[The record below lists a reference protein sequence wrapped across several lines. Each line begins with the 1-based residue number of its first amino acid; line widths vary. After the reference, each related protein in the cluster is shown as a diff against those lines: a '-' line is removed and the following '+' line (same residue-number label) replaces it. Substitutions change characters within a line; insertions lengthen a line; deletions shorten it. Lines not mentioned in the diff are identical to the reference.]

1 MDTEDIV
8 KSNQEQ
14 AVASWVN
21 YLNQVRLD
29 RLVEFMQNQDLNLHD
44 AMAEIDNTFSQ
55 IEELINSNR
64 GGTYGLHGFIAEA
77 AEVGI
82 SNARENVLGNPDK
95 YKWLNDNGPS
105 DLLRSGVEIQQKF
118 YQSDLSLRAIAAHL
132 EKYPDYI
139 SNGGKYQIPRD
150 QYDKIQE
157 LLSISKDEANK
168 MPTADGSFSLKQWKL
183 VHEFFD
189 QQNISVNDIEPS
201 KLQYK
206 DVQRE
211 QINITIK
218 QEKVS
223 IKKTDSNLRN
233 QARREAAPTLK
244 EGAKVVGVAAAL
256 EGGTSLVLSIAKK
269 KKEGKCLKDFSDDDW
284 KDVFKDAGIGTVKGG
299 VRGASI
305 YVLTNYTST
314 PASAANAIVT
324 ASFGVAE
331 QAHLYRKGELD
342 EVQFISNAEMLCL
355 DASVSALSSFIGQAV
370 IPIPVIGALIGN
382 TVGTT
387 LYKVAKDGLSDR
399 EQKIIK
405 SYLDDIETLRSTLDE
420 EYQDLVAKIQREYEL
435 FMQILEKLYSVDYMK
450 ALEGSCEMAKL
461 CGVPSEEILDSK
473 EKIADFFLN

>member
-1 MDTEDIV
+1 MATEDIV

-44 AMAEIDNTFSQ
+44 AMADIDNTFSQ

-82 SNARENVLGNPDK
+82 SNARENVLGKPDK

-118 YQSDLSLRAIAAHL
+118 YQSDLSLRAIATHL

-201 KLQYK
+201 KFQYK
-206 DVQRE
+206 EVQRE

-223 IKKTDSNLRN
+223 IKKTDSNLRD

-256 EGGTSLVLSIAKK
+256 EGGTSLVLSIVKK

-314 PASAANAIVT
+314 PASAANSIVT

-405 SYLDDIETLRSTLDE
+405 SYLDDIETLRSTLDKE
-420 EYQDLVAKIQREYEL
+420 HQDLVAKIQREYEL